1 MPACSASFHLL
12 IAGGAVW
19 KVTGGKWLWNIGGIE
34 YCVFWA
40 ICCLI
45 VAMHD
50 SAHDAMP
57 LPADSDSRSV
67 GKEYC
72 Q

>member
-1 MPACSASFHLL
+1 LM

-19 KVTGGKWLWNIGGIE
+19 KVTGGKWLWNIGGHE

-45 VAMHD
+45 VAMHY
-50 SAHDAMP
+50 SADAMP
-57 LPADSDSRSV
+57 FLPFR
-67 GKEYC
+67 
-72 Q
+72 